1 MTKIRNLGNEQK
13 QEVVIIVT
21 QFKKMDLKIKPLRV
35 SQYETNIQLL
45 KIEEITNSNK

>member
-35 SQYETNIQLL
+35 SQYETELL
-45 KIEEITNSNK
+45 KIKEITNSNK